1 MPPTRHRRAVE
12 AARPLCVCRGNR
24 PAHPSRGPRSPRR
37 CLPRATGTQSRLPRP
52 YSPRPP
58 SPAGASHAP
67 QARSRDH
74 PTSPCV
80 SRQQAGTPESRPA
93 IAPPVPPTRYRH
105 AVEAA
110 RPPRVC
116 RGNRP
121 AHPSRGPP
129 SPAGA
134 SHAPQA
140 RSRGRRARTCCAR
153 HRPPVPPMPARVR
166 VSVRES
172 CRAPGRPCS
181 RRHAVCNGCAVARI
195 CPPSPRQTP
204 TNASHTPLARSRGHP
219 PMPPTP
225 YWRTRPPVDASHMP
239 SARGRGRSPP

>member
-52 YSPRPP
+52 YSPR
-58 SPAGASHAP
+58 
-67 QARSRDH
+67 
-74 PTSPCV
+74 
-80 SRQQAGTPESRPA
+80 
-93 IAPPVPPTRYRH
+93 
-105 AVEAA
+105 
-110 RPPRVC
+110 
-116 RGNRP
+116 
-121 AHPSRGPP
+121 PP